1 MINKLFQSVFG
12 SRNERLIKNYHKLL
26 GKINQLEPL
35 LEKLSDPELFAK
47 TAEFRSRIEKGETL
61 DALLPE
67 AFAAVREAS
76 KRALGLRHFD
86 VQLIGGM
93 VLHQGKI
100 AEMGTGEGKTLMA
113 TLAAYLNTLGGKS
126 VHVVTINDYL
136 AKRDAEWMG
145 PVYRA
150 LGLTVGVVIPK
161 LSYVEKKDVYDK
173 DVIYATNN
181 ELGFDYLRNKMAYS
195 LEEWTQKE
203 LSFAIVDEVD
213 SILID
218 EARTPLIISGAID
231 DSSDLYLKIDKI
243 VPQLTCQTEKEGPG
257 DYSVDE
263 KTRQVFLTEEGHH
276 QAESI
281 LDKAGLLAPN
291 SKNLYDPTNLT
302 LLHHLNASLRAHAL
316 YKKDVDYLVQDN
328 KVVIVDEH
336 TGRTMAGRR
345 WSEGLH
351 QAIEAKE
358 GVEIQSENQ
367 TLASITFQNFFR
379 LYDKLSGMTG
389 TADTEAYELHQIY
402 GLEVVVIPTN
412 RACQRQDNVDM
423 IYLTKDEKFSAIVDE
438 IKECIEQKRPALVGT
453 ASIETSEYLSG
464 LLQKQ
469 NIKHQVLNA
478 KYHAKEAEIIAE
490 AGRPGAITIA
500 TNMAGRGT
508 DIVLGG
514 SLEAELKRNPDAT
527 AEQIQALKTE
537 WQKRHDEIV
546 ARGGLHILGT
556 ERHESRRIDNQLR
569 GRAGRQGDPGSSR
582 FYLSLEDNL
591 MRIFASDK
599 MGGLM
604 RRLGVKQGESITHPW
619 VSKAI
624 ENAQRKVEG
633 HNFDIRKQLLEYD
646 NVAND
651 QRTVIYQ
658 ERDHLLEVDKVTDN
672 IVSMIDTVMT
682 EVISEYIPPHS
693 LEDLWNVAG
702 LEQCLA
708 SDFRLD
714 LPIQAW
720 LKENTHLHEEPLRQ
734 KIMEQ
739 AHAHYEAQQKL
750 GGQDLFQRFEKSV
763 LLNSLDTHWK
773 EHLAAMDYLRQ
784 SIGLRGYAQKDPKQ
798 EYKREAFN
806 LFTSMLENL
815 KRDVISTLFRVEVRA
830 KEDVEAIDHARH
842 EAGERPMDFQHANPS
857 KVSEKMSAPN
867 DIVDDS
873 DQAQVIDFG
882 LKLSRNQEC
891 PCGSGKKYKYCHGL
905 LDHEQPA

>member
-12 SRNERLIKNYHKLL
+12 SRNKRLIKSYQKWVV
-26 GKINQLEPL
+26 KINLLESEF
-35 LEKLSDPELFAK
+35 EKLSDADLFAK
-47 TAEFRSRIEKGETL
+47 TGEFRARVQKGETL
-61 DALLPE
+61 DQLLPE

-76 KRALGLRHFD
+76 KRTLGLRHFD

-93 VLHQGKI
+93 AIHQGKI

-126 VHVVTINDYL
+126 VHVVTVNDYL
-136 AKRDAEWMG
+136 AKRDADWMA

-150 LGLTVGVVIPK
+150 LGLTVGIVIPK
-161 LSYVEKKDVYDK
+161 LSYVEKKDAYSK

-203 LSFAIVDEVD
+203 LSFAIIDEVD

-218 EARTPLIISGAID
+218 EARTPLIISGPTD

-243 VPQLTCQTEKEGPG
+243 VPQLTCQKDKEGPG
-257 DYSVDE
+257 DYAIDE

-276 QAESI
+276 QAENI
-281 LDKAGLLAPN
+281 LAQAGLLAPN
-291 SKNLYDPTNLT
+291 TKNLYDPANLT
-302 LLHHLNASLRAHAL
+302 LLHHLNASLRAHAV
-316 YKKDVDYLVQDN
+316 YKRDVDYLVQDD

-336 TGRTMAGRR
+336 TGRTMQGRR

-358 GVEIQSENQ
+358 GVAIQSENQ

-389 TADTEAYELHQIY
+389 TADTEAYEFHQIY

-412 RACQRQDNVDM
+412 RPCQRKDNVDM
-423 IYLTKDEKFSAIVDE
+423 IYLTKDEKFAAIIDE
-438 IKECIEQKRPALVGT
+438 IKDCIQQQRPALVGT
-453 ASIETSEYLSG
+453 ASIETSEYLSD

-490 AGRPGAITIA
+490 AGRAGAITIA

-527 AEQIQALKTE
+527 PEQIQDLKAE
-537 WQKRHDEIV
+537 WQKRHDDVV

-619 VSKAI
+619 VSRAI

-658 ERDHLLEVDKVTDN
+658 ERDHLLEVENVSDN
-672 IVSMIDTVMT
+672 IQSMINTVMT

-693 LEDLWNVAG
+693 LEDQWNISG
-702 LEQCLA
+702 LELCLE
-708 SDFRLD
+708 SDFQLK

-720 LKENTHLHEEPLRQ
+720 LSENTQLHEEPLRQ
-734 KIMEQ
+734 KIIES
-739 AHAHYEAQQKL
+739 AHEHYQAQQQL
-750 GGQDLFQRFEKSV
+750 GGQELFQRFEKSV

-806 LFTSMLENL
+806 LFTSMLDNL
-815 KRDVISTLFRVEVRA
+815 KRAVISTLFRVEVRV
-830 KEDVEAIDHARH
+830 KEDVEAIDHVRH

-857 KVSEKMSAPN
+857 KISDKMMASN
-867 DIVDDS
+867 DVNE
-873 DQAQVIDFG
+873 AEVVDFG
-882 LKLSRNQEC
+882 PKISRNQEC

>member
-1 MINKLFQSVFG
+1 MSNKLFQSIFG
-12 SRNERLIKNYHKLL
+12 SRNQRLIKQYRKLVT
-26 GKINQLEPL
+26 KINELEPSF
-35 LEKLSDPELFAK
+35 EKLSDAELFAK
-47 TAEFRSRIEKGETL
+47 TAEFRGRVQNNGETL
-61 DALLPE
+61 DNLLPE

-76 KRALGLRHFD
+76 KRTLGLRHFD

-93 VLHQGKI
+93 ALHQGKI

-126 VHVVTINDYL
+126 VHVVTVNDYL
-136 AKRDAEWMG
+136 AKRDADWMG

-150 LGLTVGVVIPK
+150 LGLTVGIIIPK
-161 LSYVEKKDVYDK
+161 LSYIEKKDAYAK
-173 DVIYATNN
+173 EVIYATNN

-195 LEEWTQKE
+195 LEECTQGE

-218 EARTPLIISGAID
+218 EARTPLIISGPTD
-231 DSSDLYLKIDKI
+231 DSSALYLTIDKL
-243 VPQLTCQTEKEGPG
+243 VPQLTLQQEKEGPG
-257 DYSVDE
+257 DYYIDE
-263 KTRQVFLTEEGHH
+263 KSRQVFLTEEGHH
-276 QAESI
+276 QAENI
-281 LDKAGLLAPN
+281 LSQAGLLAPN
-291 SKNLYDPTNLT
+291 SKNLYDPVNLT
-302 LLHHLNASLRAHAL
+302 LLHHLNASLRAHAV
-316 YKKDVDYLVQDN
+316 YKRDVDYLVHDG

-336 TGRTMAGRR
+336 TGRTMQGRR

-358 GVEIQSENQ
+358 GVAIQNENQ

-379 LYDKLSGMTG
+379 LYDKLAGMTG
-389 TADTEAYELHQIY
+389 TADTEAYEFQQIY

-412 RACQRQDNVDM
+412 RPCQRQDKVDM
-423 IYLTKDEKFSAIVDE
+423 IYLTKDEKFEAIIDE
-438 IKECIEQKRPALVGT
+438 IKACIDQQRPALVGT
-453 ASIETSEYLSG
+453 ASIETSEYLSN
-464 LLQKQ
+464 LLQKK

-490 AGRPGAITIA
+490 AGRPSTITIA

-514 SLEAELKRNPDAT
+514 SLETELRKIPDAT
-527 AEQIQALKTE
+527 PEQVQEIKQE
-537 WQKRHDEIV
+537 WQKRHDEVV
-546 ARGGLHILGT
+546 ARGGLHIIGT

-569 GRAGRQGDPGSSR
+569 GRAGRQGDPGSSC

-599 MGGLM
+599 MAGLM

-624 ENAQRKVEG
+624 ESAQRKVEG

-658 ERDHLLEVDKVTDN
+658 ERDRLLEVENVSDN
-672 IVSMIDTVMT
+672 IQSMIDTVMT
-682 EVISEYIPPHS
+682 DVISDYIPLNS
-693 LEDLWNVAG
+693 LEDQWNIDG
-702 LEQCLA
+702 LEKCLIY
-708 SDFRLD
+708 DFQLA
-714 LPIQAW
+714 LPVQNW
-720 LKENTHLHEEPLRQ
+720 LKENTQLHEESLRK
-734 KIMEQ
+734 KIIES
-739 AHAHYEAQQKL
+739 AYAHYLTQQQL
-750 GGQDLFQRFEKSV
+750 GGQNLFQRFEKSV

-806 LFTSMLENL
+806 LFTSMLDNL

-830 KEDVEAIDHARH
+830 KEDVEAIDNIRHHA
-842 EAGERPMDFQHANPS
+842 ADLPMDFQHAAPS
-857 KVSEKMSAPN
+857 N
-867 DIVDDS
+867 DVEEAEVLQLQPKI
-873 DQAQVIDFG
+873 G
-882 LKLSRNQEC
+882 RNQEC
-891 PCGSGKKYKYCHGL
+891 PCGSGKKYKYCHGV

>member
-1 MINKLFQSVFG
+1 MINKLFQSIFG
-12 SRNERLIKNYHKLL
+12 SRNQRLIKQYHKWVVE
-26 GKINQLEPL
+26 INQLEPDF
-35 LEKLSDPELFAK
+35 EKLSDIDLFAK
-47 TAEFRSRIEKGETL
+47 TSEFRARVQEKGETL
-61 DALLPE
+61 DQLLVE
-67 AFAAVREAS
+67 AFSAVREAS

-93 VLHQGKI
+93 AIHQGKI

-126 VHVVTINDYL
+126 VHVVTVNDYL
-136 AKRDAEWMG
+136 AKRDAEWMA

-150 LGLTVGVVIPK
+150 LGLTIGVVIPK
-161 LSYVEKKDVYDK
+161 LSYVEKKDAYAK
-173 DVIYATNN
+173 DIIYATNN

-195 LEEWTQKE
+195 LEECTQKE
-203 LSFAIVDEVD
+203 LSFAIIDEVD

-218 EARTPLIISGAID
+218 EARTPLIISGPTD

-243 VPQLTCQTEKEGPG
+243 VPKLTQQKEKDGPG
-257 DYSVDE
+257 DYYIDE

-281 LDKAGLLAPN
+281 LSQTALLAPN
-291 SKNLYDPTNLT
+291 SKNLYDPANLS
-302 LLHHLNASLRAHAL
+302 LLHHLNASLRAHAV
-316 YKKDVDYLVQDN
+316 YKKDVDYLIQDD

-336 TGRTMAGRR
+336 TGRTMQGRR

-358 GVEIQSENQ
+358 GVSIQSENQ

-389 TADTEAYELHQIY
+389 TADTEAYEFHQIY

-412 RACQRQDNVDM
+412 RPCQRQDNVDM
-423 IYLTKDEKFSAIVDE
+423 IYLTKSEKFGAIIDE
-438 IKECIEQKRPALVGT
+438 IKDCIQNQRPTLVGT
-453 ASIETSEYLSG
+453 ASIETSEYLSN

-478 KYHAKEAEIIAE
+478 KYHSKEAEIIAE
-490 AGRPGAITIA
+490 AGRAGAITIA

-514 SLEAELKRNPDAT
+514 SLEAELKKFPNASL
-527 AEQIQALKTE
+527 EEIQDIKKE
-537 WQKRHDEIV
+537 WQKRHDDIV
-546 ARGGLHILGT
+546 AKGGLHILGT

-599 MGGLM
+599 MAGLM

-619 VSKAI
+619 VSRAI
-624 ENAQRKVEG
+624 ESAQRKVEG

-658 ERDHLLEVDKVTDN
+658 ERDHLLAVEDVSDN
-672 IVSMIDTVMT
+672 IESMIGTVINT
-682 EVISEYIPPHS
+682 VISDYIPLNS
-693 LEDLWNVAG
+693 LEDQWNITS
-702 LEQCLA
+702 LETCLE
-708 SDFRLD
+708 SDFHLK
-714 LPIQAW
+714 LPIQSW
-720 LKENTHLHEEPLRQ
+720 LTENTKLHETPLRE
-734 KIMEQ
+734 KIREAAAQ
-739 AHAHYEAQQKL
+739 HYAAQQVL
-750 GGQDLFQRFEKSV
+750 GGKDLFLRFEKSV

-798 EYKREAFN
+798 EFKREAFN

-815 KRDVISTLFRVEVRA
+815 KRDVISTLFRVEIKS
-830 KEDVEAIDHARH
+830 KEDMNIIDVIDQ
-842 EAGERPMDFQHANPS
+842 PMDFQHAQPS
-857 KVSEKMSAPN
+857 KISENKVASNDLNEAELVDFAPK
-867 DIVDDS
+867 I
-873 DQAQVIDFG
+873 A
-882 LKLSRNQEC
+882 RNQVC
-891 PCGSGKKYKYCHGL
+891 PCGSGKKFKYCHGL

>member
-1 MINKLFQSVFG
+1 
-12 SRNERLIKNYHKLL
+12 
-26 GKINQLEPL
+26 
-35 LEKLSDPELFAK
+35 
-47 TAEFRSRIEKGETL
+47 
-61 DALLPE
+61 
-67 AFAAVREAS
+67 
-76 KRALGLRHFD
+76 
-86 VQLIGGM
+86 
-93 VLHQGKI
+93 
-100 AEMGTGEGKTLMA
+100 
-113 TLAAYLNTLGGKS
+113 
-126 VHVVTINDYL
+126 
-136 AKRDAEWMG
+136 
-145 PVYRA
+145 
-150 LGLTVGVVIPK
+150 
-161 LSYVEKKDVYDK
+161 
-173 DVIYATNN
+173 
-181 ELGFDYLRNKMAYS
+181 MAYS

-203 LSFAIVDEVD
+203 LSFAIIDEVD

-218 EARTPLIISGAID
+218 EARTPLIISGPTE
-231 DSSDLYLKIDKI
+231 DSSDLYLKIDMI
-243 VPQLTCQTEKEGPG
+243 VPKLVLQTEKEGPG
-257 DYSVDE
+257 DYYIDE

-281 LDKAGLLAPN
+281 LAQAGLLAPN
-291 SKNLYDPTNLT
+291 TKNLYDPANLA
-302 LLHHLNASLRAHAL
+302 LLHHLNASLRAHAV
-316 YKKDVDYLVQDN
+316 YRKDVDYLIQED

-336 TGRTMAGRR
+336 TGRTMQGRR

-358 GVEIQSENQ
+358 GVPIQSENQ

-379 LYDKLSGMTG
+379 LYEKLSGMTG
-389 TADTEAYELHQIY
+389 TADTEAYEFHQIY

-412 RACQRQDNVDM
+412 RPCQRQDKVDM
-423 IYLTKDEKFSAIVDE
+423 IYLTKDEKFNAIIDE
-438 IKECIEQKRPALVGT
+438 IKECIEAKRPALVGT
-453 ASIETSEYLSG
+453 ASIESSEYLSN
-464 LLQKQ
+464 LLQNK

-490 AGRPGAITIA
+490 AGRPGAVTIA

-514 SLEAELKRNPDAT
+514 SLDAELKRTPNAT
-527 AEQIQALKTE
+527 PVQIQAMRIE
-537 WQKRHDEIV
+537 WQKRHDDVV
-546 ARGGLHILGT
+546 ARGGLHIVGT

-569 GRAGRQGDPGSSR
+569 GRAGRQGDPGSSC

-624 ENAQRKVEG
+624 ESAQRKVEG

-658 ERDHLLEVDKVTDN
+658 ERDRLLEVDNVLSN
-672 IVSMIDTVMT
+672 IQSMIDTVMNQ
-682 EVISEYIPPHS
+682 VISDYIPQNS
-693 LEDLWNVAG
+693 LEDQWNIG
-702 LEQCLA
+702 ELERCLKN
-708 SDFRLD
+708 DFQLH
-714 LPIQAW
+714 LPIQLW
-720 LKENTHLHEEPLRQ
+720 LKENSQLHEESLRQ
-734 KIMEQ
+734 KIIEM
-739 AHAHYEAQQKL
+739 AHSHYVAQQQL

-784 SIGLRGYAQKDPKQ
+784 SVGLRGYAQKDPKQ
-798 EYKREAFN
+798 EFKREAFN

-830 KEDVEAIDHARH
+830 KEDVEAIDHVRQKTA
-842 EAGERPMDFQHANPS
+842 ELPMDFQHANPS
-857 KVSEKMSAPN
+857 N
-867 DIVDDS
+867 DSNEEASGAKIVPLG
-873 DQAQVIDFG
+873 AKIA
-882 LKLSRNQEC
+882 RNQEC

>member
-12 SRNERLIKNYHKLL
+12 SRNQRLIKQYVKLVAN
-26 GKINQLEPL
+26 INQLESDF
-35 LEKLSDPELFAK
+35 EKLSDVDLFAK
-47 TAEFRSRIEKGETL
+47 TAEFRGRAQKGETL

-76 KRALGLRHFD
+76 KRTLGLRHFD

-93 VLHQGKI
+93 VIHQGKI

-136 AKRDAEWMG
+136 AKRDAEWMS

-161 LSYVEKKDVYDK
+161 LSYVEKKDAYAK

-195 LEEWTQKE
+195 LDEWTQKE
-203 LSFAIVDEVD
+203 LSFAIIDEVD

-218 EARTPLIISGAID
+218 EARTPLIISGPTD

-243 VPQLTCQTEKEGPG
+243 VPLLSCQTAKEGPG
-257 DYSVDE
+257 DYSIDE

-281 LDKAGLLAPN
+281 LAQAGLLAPN
-291 SKNLYDPTNLT
+291 TKNLYDPANLT
-302 LLHHLNASLRAHAL
+302 LLHHLNASLRAHAV
-316 YKKDVDYLVQDN
+316 YRKDVDYLIQDG

-351 QAIEAKE
+351 QALEAKE
-358 GVEIQSENQ
+358 GVAIQSENQ

-389 TADTEAYELHQIY
+389 TADTEAYEFHQIY

-412 RACQRQDNVDM
+412 RPCQREDNVDM
-423 IYLTKDEKFSAIVDE
+423 IYLTKEEKFAAIIDE
-438 IKECIEQKRPALVGT
+438 IKECIQQQRPALVGT
-453 ASIETSEYLSG
+453 ASIETSEYLSN
-464 LLQKQ
+464 LLQKH

-490 AGRPGAITIA
+490 AGRAGAITIA

-514 SLEAELKRNPDAT
+514 SLATELRNIPDASPEQIAELKA
-527 AEQIQALKTE
+527 A
-537 WQKRHDEIV
+537 WQKRHDDIV

-604 RRLGVKQGESITHPW
+604 RRLGVKEGESITHPW
-619 VSKAI
+619 VSRAI

-658 ERDHLLEVDKVTDN
+658 ERDRLLEIDSVTDN
-672 IVSMIDTVMT
+672 IQSMIDTVMT
-682 EVISEYIPPHS
+682 DIISDYIPLHS
-693 LEDLWNVAG
+693 LEDQWNVSG
-702 LEQCLA
+702 LEQCLIT
-708 SDFRLD
+708 DFALA
-714 LPIQAW
+714 LPVQNW

-734 KIMEQ
+734 KIIEA
-739 AHAHYEAQQKL
+739 AHEHYLAQKQL
-750 GGQDLFQRFEKSV
+750 GGEDLFQRFEKSV

-798 EYKREAFN
+798 EYKRESFN

-815 KRDVISTLFRVEVRA
+815 KRDVISTLFRVEIRA
-830 KEDVEAIDHARH
+830 KEDVDAIDNARH
-842 EAGERPMDFQHANPS
+842 EAGERPMDFQHATPS
-857 KVSEKMSAPN
+857 KISEKMSAPN
-867 DIVDDS
+867 DINEEAEVMRFEPK
-873 DQAQVIDFG
+873 V
-882 LKLSRNQEC
+882 SRNQEC

-905 LDHEQPA
+905 LDSEQPAY